1 MAETWPRD
9 GRELAERWP
18 RIGRESAELLAELAQ
33 AKLQNAELSGE
44 RLVEGKALMLLQREV
59 SQPAMPQPKA
69 SRASSK
75 RSKQR
80 RESPASV
87 RAGPPAVMEASC
99 DLGSGDAE
107 HK

>member
-1 MAETWPRD
+1 MVEARD
-9 GRELAERWP
+9 AELAELV
-18 RIGRESAELLAELAQ
+18 AELVQ